1 MPGVAESMS
10 GSAIARWLMEN
21 PSLKW
26 MIQRYP
32 HFKPSYFNFE
42 SFISFILG
50 IQSDLFI
57 SINWFSW
64 QVRQVSTNPMSFVSI
79 LEHILILVSVLP
91 RYCRNTMASVTPYV
105 VSFWVRQSLRH
116 ACARRGFPY
125 AKQIEETL
133 MRSPYTALRKWGFC
147 LRQTCYAK
155 ALIENVKGGF

>member
-91 RYCRNTMASVTPYV
+91 GIAEIR
-105 VSFWVRQSLRH
+105 WHQSLPMSYH
-116 ACARRGFPY
+116 FG
-125 AKQIEETL
+125 
-133 MRSPYTALRKWGFC
+133 
-147 LRQTCYAK
+147 YAK
-155 ALIENVKGGF
+155 AYVMLARVEVFLTRSKLRKPLCEVLTRPCASEGFAYAKRVMTRPLLKM